1 MRPRPQEVLEA
12 DQLSRPRGEPV
23 PNGAAVGGHQPR
35 PQAEGLPTV
44 LLVAG
49 MTSPSPKADLSL
61 IAVIIS
67 SSSSNSICSPVSS
80 SRTKGQDPFD
90 PAVFI
95 PRSKAER
102 GSWEGTPWPWA
113 HLLYIAFVSHVMFIT
128 WNVEAGV
135 SAFIEGSER

>member
-35 PQAEGLPTV
+35 PRAEGLPTV
-44 LLVAG
+44 LAG
-49 MTSPSPKADLSL
+49 MTSPSPKADLSP
-61 IAVIIS
+61 IAVLVI
-67 SSSSNSICSPVSS
+67 SSSNSICSPVSS
-80 SRTKGQDPFD
+80 SRTKGQGPFD

-95 PRSKAER
+95 PRSNAER

-113 HLLYIAFVSHVMFIT
+113 HLLYIAVVSHVMFIT
-128 WNVEAGV
+128 CTVEAGV
-135 SAFIEGSER
+135 SAFSEVSER